1 MDGDIYQ
8 TQFYSRIKPLRC
20 PFSCIV
26 PFHLRERNERIVEN
40 SSWRKHLTD
49 REIKT
54 RHAIPTEKRGKVLLF
69 FSVREQT
76 IVTISFFPL
85 FFFFISLHVI
95 PSTIYRKN
103 TVQGCKE
110 KCEDCSFFLREKL
123 FFRQRKTI
131 SSECDDVMNKEEKN
145 IVETF
150 LSNRFIFAGW

>member
-26 PFHLRERNERIVEN
+26 PFHLRERNERVVEN

-76 IVTISFFPL
+76 IVTISFFS
-85 FFFFISLHVI
+85 FFFFYFFTRNPI
-95 PSTIYRKN
+95 PFTVKIPFKDVRKN
-103 TVQGCKE
+103 ARIAR
-110 KCEDCSFFLREKL
+110 F
-123 FFRQRKTI
+123 
-131 SSECDDVMNKEEKN
+131 SSEKN
-145 IVETF
+145 YFSDRGKRYRVSAMT
-150 LSNRFIFAGW
+150 L